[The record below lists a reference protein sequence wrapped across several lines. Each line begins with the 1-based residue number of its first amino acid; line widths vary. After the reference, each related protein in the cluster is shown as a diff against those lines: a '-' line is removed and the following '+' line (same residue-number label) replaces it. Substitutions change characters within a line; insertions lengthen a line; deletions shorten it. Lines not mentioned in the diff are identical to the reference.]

1 MGKSMNDIIRFLQ
14 EVRLE
19 FSKVIWPKSDE
30 FVGSVLV
37 VLLLVAFFAV
47 FLLVVDSF
55 LTKAFEMVF
64 GAFGF

>member
-1 MGKSMNDIIRFLQ
+1 MKDIIQFLQ

-19 FSKVIWPKSDE
+19 FSKVVWPKSDE

-37 VLLLVAFFAV
+37 VLLLVAFFAI

-55 LTKAFEMVF
+55 LAKVVDMVF